1 MSQVLLGQLRRG
13 VVNQQEHS
21 AFFCLLVARKHYFCA
36 KIKPNFLGERRECG
50 LAQPAEGRPESG
62 RSQSVPIR
70 AYVPKGFANGTQR
83 YALGPAAFRAALR
96 GLGAAAL
103 APLTQAARSALVAGG
118 MVPSARTA

>member
-1 MSQVLLGQLRRG
+1 MPQVLLGQLRRG

-62 RSQSVPIR
+62 RSQSVPLRPVLPVSPCLEERWRSSPQSDR
-70 AYVPKGFANGTQR
+70 AICFEGCFA
-83 YALGPAAFRAALR
+83 R
-96 GLGAAAL
+96 GN
-103 APLTQAARSALVAGG
+103 TEHSQVQAQNTPQSIL
-118 MVPSARTA
+118 